1 MATTTTTVKQKRFN
15 HLISLLGKA
24 ARTDSVEQKPVLEQ
38 FIYAVCREG
47 TTRELAEQAYKN
59 LQGSFFDWNEIRVSS
74 VHEIAEALMGVPDAE
89 TRAQRIIDFLQEVF
103 ETTFS
108 FDLESLQKK
117 GVKQGAKQL
126 ARYTAANDYATAWVV
141 QQRLGGHAIP
151 LDYPS
156 MRLLRRLGLLEE
168 EGPDLEAVRAGIEHQ
183 VPKARGQ
190 AFVDLISSLAVENCH
205 EEGPTC
211 QACPLLQHCPTG
223 QDLKA
228 APMAA
233 AASRQ
238 KPR

>member
-1 MATTTTTVKQKRFN
+1 MNAARARLPGQPLRALRAQAYPLSSREGRPVLPTERQSRIHWKDKGNFPYPWEIHVLFEGNGIVMATTTTTVKQKRFN

-151 LDYPS
+151 L
-156 MRLLRRLGLLEE
+156 
-168 EGPDLEAVRAGIEHQ
+168 
-183 VPKARGQ
+183 
-190 AFVDLISSLAVENCH
+190 
-205 EEGPTC
+205 
-211 QACPLLQHCPTG
+211 
-223 QDLKA
+223 
-228 APMAA
+228 
-233 AASRQ
+233 
-238 KPR
+238 